1 MSTKLFKA
9 QKFPRRKQVEV
20 HFAALR
26 ALTERKNAS
35 LCDESLLTMLAI
47 EKCRSHQ
54 KPSEATAKGSL
65 QAKTS
70 CAFARA
76 KSIGKLPGSEAV
88 RRYKKN
94 NRLKLNSKFIQ

>member
-47 EKCRSHQ
+47 EKC
-54 KPSEATAKGSL
+54 
-65 QAKTS
+65 
-70 CAFARA
+70 
-76 KSIGKLPGSEAV
+76 
-88 RRYKKN
+88 
-94 NRLKLNSKFIQ
+94 